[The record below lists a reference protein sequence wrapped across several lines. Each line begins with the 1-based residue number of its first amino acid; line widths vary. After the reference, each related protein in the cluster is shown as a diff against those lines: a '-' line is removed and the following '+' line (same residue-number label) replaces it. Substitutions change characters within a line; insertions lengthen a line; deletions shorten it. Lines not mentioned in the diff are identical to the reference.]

1 MKTLKYAWRFLIR
14 SKSYTLINLLGLSLS
29 LACSIVLIRY
39 IHREATADAHAI
51 HPENVVIPLRDID
64 GNVFPSAQKYM
75 DTTYVQPESIVEE
88 ALFIPMEKDNVAVQ
102 GKPYTANIFVT
113 DSIYFHFF
121 HYELAAGSL
130 QMSAPDD
137 ALIMESFALKVFG
150 KENPIGKSIACQGN
164 KIATIRGVLKT
175 PRCKTSY
182 TFDVILNIGMQ
193 NIWGKMEGSLIR
205 LQPGIS
211 AETINRTSNIYK
223 KTDYGTIRNTFVPM
237 DRFYWNESTN
247 EYSVMEHHGSRSHIF
262 LLAGVCLLVLLTGV
276 INFINLYLV
285 WMMKRSKEYGIK
297 KIFGIQGRALFV
309 QLWIENMIIITCALF
324 IAWVLVE
331 VTAVPVDRLLE
342 SKVSYTAFDIWLSLG
357 IWLLLPLLTCIYPY
371 LKYNYLPPIVG
382 IRAISTTKQSVITR
396 LAFLFVQCVITFLLI
411 ILSLYFGKHLNFLLH
426 TDPGFRQE
434 GILVAQL
441 QHESFGYGI
450 SDDERKDR
458 YARIQQ
464 IKQKLDESPLITQW
478 MPIRDAIL
486 DRESTINLIND
497 KDVHQNMQVKWVSAD
512 FFSMYDLKVVEG
524 KLPDKVTDWT
534 MHKVVMNESAMKAFG
549 YKHSDEAFVRGE
561 SPLWMWVTAD
571 GERKEGGMELLPVEA
586 VVKDY
591 YAGHITAGKIPVVFM
606 VSTSSGSN
614 IQILCSPGKE
624 KELMS
629 YLREVGKEIYGTED
643 FEHYWLKDKVSA
655 LYNKDRQVTGIYMFF
670 AFIAIV
676 ISCLGLFG
684 LSLFDIRRRY
694 REIAIR
700 KVNGAGV
707 RDLHLLLLRKYVV
720 VLAAAFIV
728 AIPIAYS
735 LINMYTRDFV
745 VKTSIGIG
753 IFVITLLIISII
765 SLGTLVWQIRKA
777 TNINPAEIMK
787 TE

>member
-1 MKTLKYAWRFLIR
+1 
-14 SKSYTLINLLGLSLS
+14 
-29 LACSIVLIRY
+29 
-39 IHREATADAHAI
+39 
-51 HPENVVIPLRDID
+51 
-64 GNVFPSAQKYM
+64 
-75 DTTYVQPESIVEE
+75 
-88 ALFIPMEKDNVAVQ
+88 
-102 GKPYTANIFVT
+102 
-113 DSIYFHFF
+113 
-121 HYELAAGSL
+121 
-130 QMSAPDD
+130 
-137 ALIMESFALKVFG
+137 
-150 KENPIGKSIACQGN
+150 
-164 KIATIRGVLKT
+164 
-175 PRCKTSY
+175 
-182 TFDVILNIGMQ
+182 
-193 NIWGKMEGSLIR
+193 
-205 LQPGIS
+205 
-211 AETINRTSNIYK
+211 
-223 KTDYGTIRNTFVPM
+223 
-237 DRFYWNESTN
+237 
-247 EYSVMEHHGSRSHIF
+247 
-262 LLAGVCLLVLLTGV
+262 
-276 INFINLYLV
+276 
-285 WMMKRSKEYGIK
+285 MKRSKEYGIK